1 MIMRSQQ
8 LERAD
13 NHRLLRIADAEA
25 NVSSHGRLS
34 SPRPVAHVHLN
45 MPNDGKMEIDSRKEV
60 TVFETDPQIEAKIA
74 DAVSVAETES
84 PEAAVERLLSLE
96 RVNRMAAAGPETSA
110 VCVAVIRVFSNLK
123 DWKAVGEHVV
133 LLSKRRAQLKA
144 AVTKT
149 VQEAMTYL
157 DVVTDDADRLTLLE
171 TLRDVTAGKIYV
183 ELEGARLSR
192 RLAKLKEDKGD
203 VEAAAEIMQELQ
215 IETFGG
221 MERSEKF
228 DFILEQMRLCLEKN
242 DFIRGAIIA
251 KKIIPRQLNKDE
263 FDQEKL
269 RFYSL
274 MIRIHARNRDYMGI
288 CRAYLERYETA
299 TCKADEALWSREL
312 RLASLFL
319 ILSPRDSMQ
328 SDMLH
333 RVRAYKD
340 MSKLDTYGDLLKMF
354 ATDELIGWPHLVE
367 RFGAELTSVVSLA
380 AMEAKTEDVDWKI
393 ALKERCTEHN
403 LRVVSKYYTRIRLH
417 RLAELLDQTE
427 DDTERKL
434 AAMVADKKALWAK
447 IDRPAKIVSFAKPK
461 NADTTLNAW
470 ATNVTSLLDIVERT
484 CHLVGR
490 EMMVHNVKSTNI
502 ESL

>member
-1 MIMRSQQ
+1 LPIVILDRSTFSFVTFP
-8 LERAD
+8 LLFEPRAPSTMPGEMEV
-13 NHRLLRIADAEA
+13 DASKEA
-25 NVSSHGRLS
+25 VL
-34 SPRPVAHVHLN
+34 
-45 MPNDGKMEIDSRKEV
+45 
-60 TVFETDPQIEAKIA
+60 FETDPEIESKIA
-74 DAVSVAETES
+74 DAVALVES
-84 PEAAVERLLSLE
+84 ESTEAAVESLLSLE
-96 RVNRMAAAGPETSA
+96 RANRMAAAGPETSA
-110 VCVAVIRVFSNLK
+110 TCVAIIRIYRDLK

-133 LLSKRRAQLKA
+133 LISKRRAQLKS

-149 VQEAMTYL
+149 VQEAMSYL
-157 DVVTDDADRLTLLE
+157 DMITDESERLSLLE

-192 RLAKLKEDKGD
+192 RLAKVKEEQGD
-203 VEAAAEIMQELQ
+203 IEAAAEIMQELQ

-221 MERSEKF
+221 MERAEKF

-242 DFIRGAIIA
+242 DFIRGGIVA

-263 FDQEKL
+263 FDPEKL

-274 MIRIHARNRDYMGI
+274 MVRIHARNKEYMDI
-288 CRAYLERYETA
+288 CRAYLERYETT

-312 RLASLFL
+312 KLACLFL

-328 SDMLH
+328 NDMLH
-333 RVRAYKD
+333 RVRAYKN
-340 MSKLDTYGDLLKMF
+340 MSKLDSHVELLKMF
-354 ATDELIGWPHLVE
+354 ATNELINWPHLIE
-367 RFGAELTSVVSLA
+367 RFGAELSAVVRLA
-380 AMEAKTEDVDWKI
+380 ACEAGSEEIDWKV

-403 LRVVSKYYTRIRLH
+403 LRVVSKYYTRIRMD

-434 AAMVADKKALWAK
+434 AAMVSDKKTLWAK
-447 IDRPAKIVSFAKPK
+447 IDRPAKIVMFAKPK
-461 NADTTLNAW
+461 DADATLNTW

-490 EMMVHNVKSTNI
+490 ETMVHNVKARNVKS
-502 ESL
+502 S